1 MRKVL
6 VCLNDL
12 DLLHNIKKELEQ
24 YDITVECA
32 SDGLEAKTCL
42 ENYNF
47 KAIILQDNLPKVDGV
62 TLAGLIRKRNTDVY
76 IYMLSS
82 RTLDYDVLFSLKN
95 GVNDYIFLPTN
106 VANFA
111 LKVNNYLNLSGNT
124 MIHIGNIDI
133 DTDARVIYVDG
144 DKKTLTLK
152 EFKLLKYLID
162 NKGKAVSREEIFKD
176 VWEYEDYVLDD
187 RTIDTHI
194 KMLRNELGPYKDY
207 IETYRGYGYKFE
219 VK

>member
-6 VCLNDL
+6 VCINDL
-12 DLLHNIKKELEQ
+12 DLINNIKSELEKF
-24 YDITVECA
+24 DITVEYA
-32 SDGLEAKTCL
+32 RDGLEAKGLL

-47 KAIILQDNLPKVDGV
+47 KVIIIEDTLPKVDGV
-62 TLAGLIRKRNTDVY
+62 TLTRLIRKRNTDVF
-76 IYMLSS
+76 IYMLSK
-82 RTLDYDVLFSLKN
+82 RTLDYDVLFALQN
-95 GVNDYIFLPTN
+95 GVNDYVFMPTN
-106 VANFA
+106 ISNFA

-124 MIHIGNIDI
+124 MLHIGNIDI
-133 DTDARVIYVDG
+133 DTDARVLYVDG
-144 DKKTLTLK
+144 LKKTLTLK

-162 NKGKAVSREEIFKD
+162 NKGKAVSREDIFKY